1 MKVAGKIIYSVSFEY
16 DMDEEMFK
24 DPDCKDTGYVN
35 DWILD
40 TTESDVGLSYNDR
53 FNLKEAIK
61 QRAPKDAI
69 IDISRDDVIVHE
81 LVENVK
87 YVRDKYNIPSD
98 GVCDRY

>member
-1 MKVAGKIIYSVSFEY
+1 MKVTGKIIYSVSFEY

-24 DPDCKDTGYVN
+24 EPDCKDTGYVN

-53 FNLKEAIK
+53 FNLKEAIRK
-61 QRAPKDAI
+61 RAHKDVI
-69 IDISRDDVIVHE
+69 IDILRDDVIVHG

-87 YVRDKYNIPSD
+87 YLRNKYNIQSD
-98 GVCDRY
+98 CICDRC